1 MMTDLC
7 PDPPL
12 FPVVNCTKSAL
23 DKMAAEKDI
32 QPVQTVNLL
41 YYGVSYRS
49 VRPSKFHNKLCQCS

>member
-1 MMTDLC
+1 M
-7 PDPPL
+7 

-49 VRPSKFHNKLCQCS
+49 VRLSKLISKKEIFI

>member
-1 MMTDLC
+1 M
-7 PDPPL
+7 

-23 DKMAAEKDI
+23 DQMAAEKDI

-49 VRPSKFHNKLCQCS
+49 VRPSKFHNNFC